1 MKLVIYPAVDET
13 RLAAIT
19 TAAGGMTIVN
29 APDEASAVSAL
40 VDAEA
45 FFGKLTP
52 PMLATA
58 QNLEWVQCPTA
69 SLEHFVFPELIEHPC
84 VLTNMRGLY
93 SDVIA
98 DHVFGYILC
107 FARNLH
113 LYLRQQMRC
122 LYEPIG
128 GEAARTAFATGPD
141 HISAI
146 DRAHLDIADCTL
158 GVVGLGSIG
167 REIARRACAFDMRV
181 IAVDPV
187 EIERPPDVSALW
199 PLEELPRLLNESD
212 FVVIAAPHTPETE
225 RMFSAPQFVQMKA
238 SAYLINIGRG
248 VIVDLSA
255 LVSALNAKHIAGA
268 ALDVFENEPLPFEH
282 PLWQFDNV
290 LITPHVAAASVHIAE
305 RHLAT
310 VLENVRRF
318 AAGEKLINKVEKARW
333 F

>member
-1 MKLVIYPAVDET
+1 MKLVIHPAVDQA
-13 RLAAIT
+13 RLTEIT
-19 TAAGGMTIVN
+19 KAAGTMTIVN
-29 APDEASAVSAL
+29 ATDEPSAVLAL
-40 VDAEA
+40 SDANA

-52 PMLATA
+52 SMLAVA

-98 DHVFGYILC
+98 DHVFAYILC

-113 LYLRQQMRC
+113 LYLRQQMRSV
-122 LYEPIG
+122 YEPIG

-187 EIERPPDVSALW
+187 QMEQAPNVSVLL

-212 FVVIAAPHTPETE
+212 FVVIAAPHTPDTE
-225 RMFSAPQFVQMKA
+225 RMFGASQFLQMKP

-268 ALDVFENEPLPFEH
+268 ALDVFEKEPLPTEH

-318 AAGEKLINKVEKARW
+318 SAGKELINKVEKARW

>member
-19 TAAGGMTIVN
+19 TSAGGMTIVN
-29 APDEASAVSAL
+29 APDEPSAVSAL

-52 PMLATA
+52 PMLVTA
-58 QNLEWVQCPTA
+58 QHLEWVQCPTA

-98 DHVFGYILC
+98 DHVFAYILC

-128 GEAARTAFATGPD
+128 GESARTAFATGPG

-187 EIERPPDVSALW
+187 EMERPSDVSALW

-212 FVVIAAPHTPETE
+212 FVVIAAPHTPKTE
-225 RMFSAPQFVQMKA
+225 HMFGAPQFVQMKA

-255 LVSALNAKHIAGA
+255 LVSALKAKHIAGA
-268 ALDVFENEPLPFEH
+268 ALDVFENEPLPSKH

-318 AAGEKLINKVEKARW
+318 AAGEELINKVEKARW